1 MQRAALL
8 PSCPH
13 CFASSAVS
21 LRLVSWNVHL
31 HHLSLSGR
39 HAMCCLIDVW
49 IRSLRRG
56 RLSHGSVRQN
66 MCEQKWGHLGR
77 IRNCEDEG
85 GGGNKNKAIWVEF
98 CSPAC
103 VCLFDRASVAAYVCV
118 VLVFLSVF
126 LHAKMKARRWG
137 FFSSSSSASSNVS
150 QPGQASQ
157 QKNDRYTGV
166 VWQGSSAGLTRCTKP
181 RGALTLWGPV
191 EEHLHT
197 HTHTQV
203 FSPKK
208 KKRAS
213 MWEEALM
220 FFNPSVSFVVTFSLL
235 QGTDS

>member
-1 MQRAALL
+1 MSWILL
-8 PSCPH
+8 PC
-13 CFASSAVS
+13 V
-21 LRLVSWNVHL
+21 
-31 HHLSLSGR
+31 
-39 HAMCCLIDVW
+39 
-49 IRSLRRG
+49 
-56 RLSHGSVRQN
+56 
-66 MCEQKWGHLGR
+66 
-77 IRNCEDEG
+77 
-85 GGGNKNKAIWVEF
+85 
-98 CSPAC
+98 C

-181 RGALTLWGPV
+181 RGALTLWGPI

-197 HTHTQV
+197 RMHTQV

-208 KKRAS
+208 KKELACGRRLWCSSIPQCPLWSLFPCCRALTLKPEHKS
-213 MWEEALM
+213 KPCVSYWCQWRQWRSAWQFLI
-220 FFNPSVSFVVTFSLL
+220 FAQVATVGKSSVASWMKRKLYFLSSKPPVQTLL
-235 QGTDS
+235 FCLDAMIH

>member
-77 IRNCEDEG
+77 IRNCEDEEG
-85 GGGNKNKAIWVEF
+85 GGEIKIKLYESNSAPLRV
-98 CSPAC
+98 C
-103 VCLFDRASVAAYVCV
+103 VCLTEHQWLLMCALCLYSWVYFC
-118 VLVFLSVF
+118 
-126 LHAKMKARRWG
+126 MQRWRPDGEG

-150 QPGQASQ
+150 QPGQASR

-208 KKRAS
+208 KKKS
-213 MWEEALM
+213 
-220 FFNPSVSFVVTFSLL
+220 
-235 QGTDS
+235 

>member
-1 MQRAALL
+1 MSRILL
-8 PSCPH
+8 PCVCVFVWQSISGCLCVH
-13 CFASSAVS
+13 CACIPECISA
-21 LRLVSWNVHL
+21 
-31 HHLSLSGR
+31 
-39 HAMCCLIDVW
+39 C
-49 IRSLRRG
+49 
-56 RLSHGSVRQN
+56 
-66 MCEQKWGHLGR
+66 K
-77 IRNCEDEG
+77 DEG
-85 GGGNKNKAIWVEF
+85 QTVR
-98 CSPAC
+98 
-103 VCLFDRASVAAYVCV
+103 V
-118 VLVFLSVF
+118 
-126 LHAKMKARRWG
+126 

-208 KKRAS
+208 KKKRAS